1 MLNKCSWMIYCTTCL
16 FTSWT
21 MFSSHFMSLGVTLS
35 NIRLL
40 SPFLKVQDK
49 FSFQYRETT
58 DVLNLFA
65 AGCLSVAQEIFWL
78 IFHVLKHALNWNIA
92 KIENAFWCHS
102 SNCWVT
108 SITRVGWSQSKSMS
122 LSSQGLISSHDINN
136 GISCLIVSTSLSCT
150 FRVFSKWSYLC
161 HCHRYLSKVT
171 STFGYHFWS
180 FSKWSCLCLCLFI
193 VNFVKCL
200 KVSRIALYLCSQKYL
215 TQQV

>member
-1 MLNKCSWMIYCTTCL
+1 
-16 FTSWT
+16 
-21 MFSSHFMSLGVTLS
+21 MSLGVTLS

-92 KIENAFWCHS
+92 KIENAVRCHY

-108 SITRVGWSQSKSMS
+108 GITRVGWSQSKSMS

-150 FRVFSKWSYLC
+150 FRVFSKWY
-161 HCHRYLSKVT
+161 
-171 STFGYHFWS
+171 
-180 FSKWSCLCLCLFI
+180 
-193 VNFVKCL
+193 
-200 KVSRIALYLCSQKYL
+200 YL
-215 TQQV
+215 TIFVIVTGTCQRSQVPTVIISGRFLNGLVCVFVFSLSILSNVSKSPGSLCIYVLKSIWLSRFS